1 MRFLLGWAVKLG
13 FLAVVY
19 LAMTGNL
26 KVQLPETVLG
36 YEVPAQARQWVD
48 RNSQISDIAT
58 MTQTN
63 LKHITDS
70 LK

>member
-1 MRFLLGWAVKLG
+1 MRFLLGWTVKLG

-26 KVQLPETVLG
+26 KVQLPETILG
-36 YEVPAQARQWVD
+36 VEVPSQARQWVD
-48 RNSQISDIAT
+48 RNSQISDMAN

-63 LKHITDS
+63 LKKISDS
-70 LK
+70 IK

>member
-13 FLAVVY
+13 FLVVVY

>member
-19 LAMTGNL
+19 LTMTGNL

-48 RNSQISDIAT
+48 RNSQISDIAS

>member
-1 MRFLLGWAVKLG
+1 MRFLLGWTVKLG

-48 RNSQISDIAT
+48 RNSQISDMGAQTQSTFKSIADR
-58 MTQTN
+58 
-63 LKHITDS
+63 LK
-70 LK
+70 

>member
-1 MRFLLGWAVKLG
+1 MRFLLGWTVKLG

-19 LAMTGNL
+19 MTMTGNL

-36 YEVPAQARQWVD
+36 FEVPAPARQWVD
-48 RNSQISDIAT
+48 RNSQIGDIAN

-63 LKHITDS
+63 LKHIADS